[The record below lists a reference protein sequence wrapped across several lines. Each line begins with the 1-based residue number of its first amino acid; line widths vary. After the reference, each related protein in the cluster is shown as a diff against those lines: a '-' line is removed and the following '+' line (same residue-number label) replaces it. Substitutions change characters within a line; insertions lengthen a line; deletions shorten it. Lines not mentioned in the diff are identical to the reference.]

1 LISEK
6 ELIIKAKE
14 GSNEAFE
21 EIIKM
26 YQQKVCNTIFFMIKN
41 ENAVEDLAQEVFIKV
56 YKNIAKFNE
65 ASSLYTWI
73 YRITM
78 NTCID
83 YIKKEKKIIY
93 MNTYL
98 ETEDG
103 NVEKQFEDETQ
114 RVDAIVENKIKRESL
129 LKAIKSLPAEQRAL
143 IILRDINQFKYMEI
157 AEMLNLNLGT
167 VKSKISRARIAL
179 KQYLEKE
186 GTIIELDESNI

>member
-83 YIKKEKKIIY
+83 YIKKEKKIVY

>member
-1 LISEK
+1 MISEK

-83 YIKKEKKIIY
+83 YIKKEKKIVY

>member
-1 LISEK
+1 
-6 ELIIKAKE
+6 
-14 GSNEAFE
+14 
-21 EIIKM
+21 
-26 YQQKVCNTIFFMIKN
+26 
-41 ENAVEDLAQEVFIKV
+41 
-56 YKNIAKFNE
+56 
-65 ASSLYTWI
+65 
-73 YRITM
+73 M

-83 YIKKEKKIIY
+83 YIKKEKKIVYI
-93 MNTYL
+93 NTYL

-114 RVDAIVENKIKRESL
+114 RVDTIVENKIKRESL

-179 KQYLEKE
+179 KQYLEKD